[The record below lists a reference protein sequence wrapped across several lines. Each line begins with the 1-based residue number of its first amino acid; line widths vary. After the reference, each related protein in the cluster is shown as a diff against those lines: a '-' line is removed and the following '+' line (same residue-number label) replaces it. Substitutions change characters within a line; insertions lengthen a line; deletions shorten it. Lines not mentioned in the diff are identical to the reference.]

1 VVERWS
7 AQGVPTRAEDRMR
20 AAVLGWTRA
29 VAPASTKAAAMQGE
43 ASSLEAVKRLAAA
56 TRPG

>member
-20 AAVLGWTRA
+20 AAVLGWRA
-29 VAPASTKAAAMQGE
+29 AAPASTKAAAMQGE